1 VSAWWERPG
10 LEVRDGR
17 LAIAGRDAEAL
28 ARERGTPLYVY
39 DLPRIAEQARAL
51 QGAFER
57 LGEAFTL
64 RLALKAQRDPDVLAF
79 VRAMGTV
86 GIDACSPGEVR
97 HALEHGWS
105 PGEISVTG
113 TNLSER
119 DMTALL
125 EERVRVNVDLRS
137 QLDRW
142 GRLAPGST
150 VGLRVNPRAGATWSG
165 LAGRDPGESLYAGA
179 RATKFGILEEQL
191 DDALEIAA
199 RHELA
204 IDTVHLHVG
213 DGFLTDGLPAL
224 EVAVERAAAMVD
236 RIRAAGHEV
245 AEVNAGGGLGVPQ
258 TAEESPLDVDAYAT
272 LLVKHL
278 GDRAASIACEPGDFL
293 CKESAVLLAEVV
305 SLDERDGTLF
315 AGLDAG
321 YNVAPERFIYGALVP
336 VVLCRGAAREP
347 DRTYTVAGNINEGD
361 DLWGEEVALPELRE
375 GDIVVLLGVGTYN
388 RSMHLDHTLRPPAAS
403 VAFADRV

>member
-1 VSAWWERPG
+1 
-10 LEVRDGR
+10 
-17 LAIAGRDAEAL
+17 
-28 ARERGTPLYVY
+28 VY
-39 DLPRIAEQARAL
+39 DLPRIAEQAGAL

-57 LGEAFTL
+57 LGATFTL

-105 PGEISVTG
+105 PEEISVTG

-119 DMTALL
+119 DMTDLL
-125 EERVRVNVDLRS
+125 ETGVHVNLDLRS

-179 RATKFGILEEQL
+179 QATKFGILDEQL
-191 DDALEIAA
+191 DGALEIAA
-199 RHELA
+199 RHGLV

-213 DGFLTDGLPAL
+213 DGFLSDGLSAF
-224 EVAVERAAAMVD
+224 EVAVERAAWMVD
-236 RIRAAGHEV
+236 RVGAAGHEV
-245 AEVNAGGGLGVPQ
+245 AEVNVGGGLGVPQ
-258 TAEESPLDVDAYAT
+258 TAGESPLDVDAYAS
-272 LLVKHL
+272 LLVRHL
-278 GDRAASIACEPGDFL
+278 TDRAASIAAEPGDFL

-321 YNVAPERFIYGALVP
+321 YNVAPERFIYGVLVP
-336 VVLCRGAAREP
+336 VVLSRAAAREP

-375 GDIVVLLGVGTYN
+375 GDVVALLGVGTYN
-388 RSMHLDHTLRPPAAS
+388 RSMHLDHTLRPPAGS
-403 VAFADRV
+403 VAFADRD